1 MHKLTLMETASIHQI
16 RLPLPF
22 ALDHINCYAIK
33 GKTGWSLIDTGL
45 NYQPSQKAWE
55 EAFILHEIALDNIEA
70 IYLTH
75 YHPDHFGCAGWLQKL
90 SGAPVFISSTDGKRA
105 QSTWLGYQGEDDI
118 YSTFFR
124 RCGLSPNE
132 ISEIIGLTLAIRPFV
147 QPYPELKTIIGEE
160 LIALG
165 DDKYVAIHTPG
176 HSDGHLCFYC
186 KENGVMFSGDHLLAH
201 ITSNISLW
209 PETDPDPLSDYL
221 SSLKKV
227 KTFNPKIVLPSH
239 GPSFTNAEER
249 VSELEEHHR
258 QRFKKILSLARSRAT
273 AYEICLRLF
282 GEDLPF
288 QEKRFAL
295 GETLAHLAYL
305 QRRGKLKC
313 SSKNGV
319 IYYSN

>member
-1 MHKLTLMETASIHQI
+1 MDIVGIHQI

-22 ALDHINCYAIK
+22 ALDHINCYAVK
-33 GKTGWSLIDTGL
+33 GNAGWSLIDTGL
-45 NYQPSQKAWE
+45 NYQPSQRAWE
-55 EAFILHEIALDNIEA
+55 KAFILHEITLDNIEA

-90 SGAPVFISSTDGKRA
+90 SGAPVFISSTDEKRA
-105 QSTWLGYQGEDDI
+105 QRVWLNYQSRDDI
-118 YSTFFR
+118 YSTFLL
-124 RCGLSPNE
+124 RCGLPPNE
-132 ISEIIGLTLAIRPFV
+132 ISEIVNLTLAILPFV
-147 QPYPELKTIIGEE
+147 RPYPELKTIKEE
-160 LIALG
+160 EFITLG
-165 DDKYVAIHTPG
+165 DDKYAAIRTPG

-186 KENGVMFSGDHLLAH
+186 KENGVMFSGDHLLPH

-209 PETDPDPLSDYL
+209 PESDPDPLNDYF

-227 KTFNPKIVLPSH
+227 KILNPKLVFPAH
-239 GPSFTNAEER
+239 GPSFTNAVER
-249 VSELEEHHR
+249 VNELEEHHHKR
-258 QRFKKILSLARSRAT
+258 LKKILFLAQGKAT
-273 AYEICLRLF
+273 AYDICLRLF

-295 GETLAHLAYL
+295 GETLAHLVYL
-305 QRRGKLKC
+305 QRKCKLEC